1 MRLFSRDKL
10 KINVVKAKTDSFSGW
25 MKCTKCFEM
34 VHLDELS
41 KNLSCCP
48 KCDFHYRMDVY
59 KRIELLADRDSF
71 VRLFDELTSA
81 DPLNFVDSRNYRDR
95 LIEAR
100 EQSQESEA
108 IIVGTAEIHG
118 ISVALGVMNFAFMAG
133 SMGSVV
139 GERLTR
145 LIELACEENLPVV
158 VVSTSGGARM
168 QESIFSLMQMAKTS
182 CALSKL
188 HKKGLAFVSILT
200 DPTSGGVTA
209 SFASLGDVILA
220 EPDALIC
227 FAGPRV
233 VEQVMREKLPEGA
246 QRSEFLLKHGMI
258 DAIVQRSEMKKQLSL
273 VLHYLTCKRKKVVE
287 SNQFYR
293 ELLV

>member
-10 KINVVKAKTDSFSGW
+10 KINAGKKTTESFAGW
-25 MKCTKCFEM
+25 LKCTKCFEM
-34 VHLDELS
+34 MHVDELS
-41 KNLSCCP
+41 QNLSCCP
-48 KCDFHYRMDVY
+48 KCDCHYRMDVD
-59 KRIELLADRDSF
+59 KRIELLADEKSF
-71 VRLFDELTSA
+71 IRMFEEIVSA
-81 DPLNFVDSRNYRDR
+81 DPLNFVDSRKYRDR
-95 LIEAR
+95 LEEAKL
-100 EQSQESEA
+100 QSQESEA
-108 IIVGTAEIHG
+108 IVVGTAKIQG
-118 ISVALGVMNFAFMAG
+118 IAVALGVMNFAFMAG

-145 LIELACEENLPVV
+145 IIEHACQEGLPVI
-158 VVSTSGGARM
+158 VVSASGGARM

-188 HKKGLAFVSILT
+188 QAKGLPFVSILT

-209 SFASLGDVILA
+209 SFAALGDVILA

-258 DAIVQRSEMKKQLSL
+258 DAIVSRAEMKKKLSL
-273 VLHYLTCKRKKVVE
+273 VLHYLTCKKYAFC
-287 SNQFYR
+287 S
-293 ELLV
+293 